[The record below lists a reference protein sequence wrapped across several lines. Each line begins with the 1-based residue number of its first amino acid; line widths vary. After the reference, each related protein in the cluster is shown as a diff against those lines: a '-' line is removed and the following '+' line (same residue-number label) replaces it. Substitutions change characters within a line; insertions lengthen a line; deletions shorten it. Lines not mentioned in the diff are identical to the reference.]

1 MTLTQ
6 AERTALGREALE
18 TPARVRVQFEKNA
31 EVLNDLAARLRTKP
45 PRFVVTCAR
54 GSSDHASMY
63 GKTLIENFAGRA
75 VASVGMSIASVY
87 DRKLDLTD
95 SLFIAVSQ
103 SGRSPDLLR
112 LTEMAK
118 DQGATIV
125 GLVNDETAPL
135 NELADV
141 ALPLCAGPEKSV
153 AATKSYLLSCSAF
166 LNLVAKWTDDK
177 DLNEAVAQ
185 LPDAFEAATKLDW
198 WPYLQQLQDTR
209 NMFVLGRGLSFG
221 AALETALKLKETS
234 RIHAE
239 AFSAAEV
246 IHGPLGLAGTG
257 LPVLALGQEDE
268 AAQTIRDTIARITE
282 LEGTVL
288 SAIDAPNTTRLP
300 TVPGIQPVIQPLTQL
315 LSFYVAVQHL
325 AVSRGIDPDNPPN
338 LRKVTETR

>member
-6 AERTALGREALE
+6 ADRTALGREALE
-18 TPARVRVQFEKNA
+18 TPDRVRAQFAKNEGA
-31 EVLNDLAARLRTKP
+31 VKDLAQRLRKSP

-63 GKTLIENFAGRA
+63 GKTLIENYAGRA

-87 DRKLDLTD
+87 GRSLDLKD

-118 DQGATIV
+118 EQGALVV
-125 GLVNDETAPL
+125 GFVNDETAPL
-135 NELADV
+135 LELADV
-141 ALPLCAGPEKSV
+141 AMPLCAGPETSV
-153 AATKSYLLSCSAF
+153 AATKSYLLSCAAF
-166 LNLVAKWTDDK
+166 LKLVAEWTEDTH
-177 DLNEAVAQ
+177 LLGAVDQ
-185 LPDAFEAATKLDW
+185 LPGAFDAATQLDW
-198 WPYLQQLQDTR
+198 APALLKLQHAR

-221 AALETALKLKETS
+221 AALEAALKMKETS

-257 LPVLALGQEDE
+257 LPVLAFGQEDE
-268 AAQTIRDTIARITE
+268 AADTIRATIARITA
-282 LEGTVL
+282 LEGDVL
-288 SAIDAPNTTRLP
+288 SAIEAPEAVKLP
-300 TVPGIQPVIQPLTQL
+300 TVPGVNPVIDPLCQL

-325 AVSRGIDPDNPPN
+325 ALTRGIDPDNPPN
-338 LRKVTETR
+338 LSKVTETR